1 MRSSRRI
8 MVAGAATLF
17 TLTAGSALAG
27 PSAADEV
34 TPVAATSAATVGYTP
49 VQGESVTDDDDVQ
62 AQASK
67 GWSPGTEQD
76 PDGKWIAYI
85 EIAGGFV
92 REEVGTYETRKEA
105 RKAARQAADAANG
118 VVAGPG
124 CDEPLVL
131 C

>member
-1 MRSSRRI
+1 MRTSRRI
-8 MVAGAATLF
+8 TAAGAATL
-17 TLTAGSALAG
+17 LTFAVGSSTVAV
-27 PSAADEV
+27 SAHADEV
-34 TPVAATSAATVGYTP
+34 PTPVASSGATVGNTP
-49 VQGESVTDDDDVQ
+49 VQAGSETEADVQ

-67 GWSPGTEQD
+67 GWSPGTEKD
-76 PDGKWIAYI
+76 PDGKWTAYI

-105 RKAARQAADAANG
+105 RKAAKAAADEANG

-124 CDEPLVL
+124 CDSPLVL